1 MKFMILN
8 GPNINMT
15 GIRER
20 GVYGTMT
27 YAQINDMLE
36 KEAQRLQVDIRIFQ
50 SNVEGEL
57 INLLQQAWSQG
68 YDGVVLNPGAYT
80 HTSYALADAIASIAP
95 LPVVEVHLS
104 NIHAREAFRHESKTA
119 AACLGQLC
127 GFGAQ
132 GYVLAMEALI
142 HHGQRQTEKT
152 KIKATPAASEFE

>member
-68 YDGVVLNPGAYT
+68 
-80 HTSYALADAIASIAP
+80 
-95 LPVVEVHLS
+95 
-104 NIHAREAFRHESKTA
+104 
-119 AACLGQLC
+119 
-127 GFGAQ
+127 
-132 GYVLAMEALI
+132 
-142 HHGQRQTEKT
+142 
-152 KIKATPAASEFE
+152 